1 MKNVNIKMEQTIED
15 AKNIIID
22 IETLGRRND
31 AATTKVAGLANVAI
45 Y

>member
-1 MKNVNIKMEQTIED
+1 MKNVNIKKEQTIED

-31 AATTKVAGLANVAI
+31 DATARVAKFATVAI